1 MVHLRRLNSAPL
13 VARTL
18 PAPNH
23 CACSQHCGCNAF
35 ECLTHIPRLPH
46 LAAVQEAAASLC
58 TGTADPSAAD
68 YLQAALLLA
77 WHFNGEAAKLKGW
90 CSDAKSNISNAN
102 ATWRRT
108 LAAVMKCR
116 NGAVLAMAA
125 RGSKRAT

>member
-1 MVHLRRLNSAPL
+1 ML
-13 VARTL
+13 
-18 PAPNH
+18 
-23 CACSQHCGCNAF
+23 F
-35 ECLTHIPRLPH
+35 
-46 LAAVQEAAASLC
+46 
-58 TGTADPSAAD
+58 
-68 YLQAALLLA
+68 A

-125 RGSKRAT
+125 HAMSAHFSVDIPALYVENYMKMHAQGKVLKPDAYSRLKPKRYAARGY